1 MSLDVPSARRGWSH
15 KKSLKRRSAG
25 FAPQLCD
32 RIRGLLRAG
41 KNDEAIAALYAVTG
55 LRPDDVVAKKLLFGR
70 IIRGATGC
78 LHRHSRSSLPAR
90 PPRSAACKR
99 RPMYRQRSAAAPSAK
114 SLRGGA
120 SEYQTGA
127 RESRSA
133 EDSEGALASVQQM
146 TCLGGVMDL
155 RRRRPCRRE

>member
-120 SEYQTGA
+120 SEYQPVLEKVEA
-127 RESRSA
+127 LRIR
-133 EDSEGALASVQQM
+133 GALASVQQM